1 MKPLLTLP
9 AWTAILACAA
19 LQFSAAVRAETPDKS
34 AALFKDP
41 IVATGKNFEIK
52 RSQVDEAYIDYT
64 AALVASG
71 RAIADPDRAL
81 VRSKVLEHMI
91 ISKILLQKATEEDKT
106 KIAKLVEDEI
116 TQART
121 NAPSPEAFEQQLKA
135 TGMTLAQ
142 VRDQATEKQLFQR
155 ILLREATNGI
165 VIAEDEVTKYYQDNP
180 DQFKIPERVRVQHI
194 LVLTMDPATRQA
206 LPLEKKMEKLKL
218 ANELKARADKGEDFV
233 ALVKQYTDDPGSKD
247 KGGEYIFGRGQ
258 QGIAL
263 EFEDAAFSMK
273 TNQISDPVETRFGYY
288 IVRLLE
294 KLPVSTEDFAKAA
307 PLIRDHLVER
317 TAEKGLPAYFEKL
330 KAGADVKILDEDG
343 AKPDTAPSGPAAK

>member
-52 RSQVDEAYIDYT
+52 RSQVDEAYIDYN

-165 VIAEDEVTKYYQDNP
+165 V
-180 DQFKIPERVRVQHI
+180 
-194 LVLTMDPATRQA
+194 TMDPATRQA